1 MFPTTVL
8 TIVSE
13 QSSSPLGTGHRNQS
27 GVGKQHFR
35 PSERQRSLGLGRR
48 RALVWCSIAGGEVG
62 DSAACLDE
70 ERVWLCSGC
79 VQSSQRTHPAGRRVS
94 VIFLRLSGLWESTLE
109 VGEASSPR
117 AQVDKMNPSGPST
130 FPASRVSAVLS

>member
-48 RALVWCSIAGGEVG
+48 ALVWCSIAGGEVG
-62 DSAACLDE
+62 DSAT
-70 ERVWLCSGC
+70 C
-79 VQSSQRTHPAGRRVS
+79 V
-94 VIFLRLSGLWESTLE
+94 
-109 VGEASSPR
+109 
-117 AQVDKMNPSGPST
+117 D
-130 FPASRVSAVLS
+130 